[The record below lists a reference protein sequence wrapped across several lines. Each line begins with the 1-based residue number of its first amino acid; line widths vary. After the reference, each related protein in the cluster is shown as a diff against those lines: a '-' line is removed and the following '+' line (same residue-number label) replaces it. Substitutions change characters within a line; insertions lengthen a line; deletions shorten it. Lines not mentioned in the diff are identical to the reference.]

1 MKLFG
6 GKKVQEE
13 TLAEKRAKVESAKS
27 NFAVREAYNALRTNV
42 MFSIPKKKC
51 RRIVITSSDMGDGKS
66 TNSVNLAVNIAE
78 SGTKV
83 LLVDCDLRRPNVSA
97 LMGLSNKK
105 GLSNILTGY
114 CSFENAVVHA
124 APNLDVVTS
133 GEIPPNPTELLGSGA
148 FAELLDTVSGSYE
161 YIILDSSPVNIVA
174 DTALI
179 SELADGV
186 IIVVRSNRTEK
197 DSVAQAVSSLR
208 LVNAKILGFI
218 FNAAESDGKSGYK
231 YGGYYAA
238 ADGEK
243 AGNGENE

>member
-1 MKLFG
+1 MKIFG

-13 TLAEKRAKVESAKS
+13 TLAEKRAKVEGAKN

-51 RRIVITSSDMGDGKS
+51 RRIVITSADMGDGKS
-66 TNSVNLAVNIAE
+66 TNSVNLAMNIAE

-83 LLVDCDLRRPNVSA
+83 LLVDCDLRRPNVAA
-97 LMGLSNKK
+97 LLGIENKK

-114 CSFENAVVHA
+114 CSFENAVKAV
-124 APNLDVVTS
+124 APNLDVVAS

-148 FAELLDTVSGSYE
+148 FAELLDSVSEKYE
-161 YIILDSSPVNIVA
+161 YIILDSSPVNVVT

-179 SELADGV
+179 SELVDGV

-197 DSVAQAVSSLR
+197 DSVAQAVSSLK

-218 FNAAESDGKSGYK
+218 FNAAETEGKSGYK
-231 YGGYYAA
+231 YGGYYAMS
-238 ADGEK
+238 DGES
-243 AGNGENE
+243 AGREKNE